1 MTTTGTVLAWIASQI
16 PYGTAT
22 LAAISGSGL
31 QEHVWRDLAE
41 RGPVTVH
48 ELIQRLDEDH
58 ERVRNALYRLLVR
71 NAVKPIAR
79 EPSPRASA
87 TRRVVWAAVD
97 RDGNLLGTPCGKQWI

>member
-1 MTTTGTVLAWIASQI
+1 MNTTGTVLAWIARQI

-22 LAAISGSGL
+22 LAALAGSGL

-48 ELIQRLDEDH
+48 ELIHRLDEDH

-71 NAVKPIAR
+71 NAVRPIAR
-79 EPSPRASA
+79 EPSPRPSA
-87 TRRVVWAAVD
+87 TRRVVWAAID
-97 RDGNLLGTPCGKQWI
+97 RDGRVIGVDGKQWV